1 MAREGRAPDR
11 NGQEPSEEVRRVEEV
26 PGVQGAQTRHGVTKG
41 GVPGA
46 TPDGFID
53 IGRVVGL
60 HGVRG
65 KVKVAAFSGDPGGLL
80 AAKALRLTGGRP
92 TPVGNALPGVPRSG
106 KDGGHGTAPGAV
118 GLYEVVTAQRA
129 GGCAVFSLKG
139 IDTVEAAEPL
149 VKAVVSIRYDAL
161 PPLPEDEFYWI
172 DAVGCLVVDET
183 GGPLGEVVAVEPGAA
198 YDYLVVRRPGGEE
211 AYLPVVAAFLRKV
224 DTAARRV
231 VASPP
236 EGW

>member
-1 MAREGRAPDR
+1 M
-11 NGQEPSEEVRRVEEV
+11 
-26 PGVQGAQTRHGVTKG
+26 K
-41 GVPGA
+41 
-46 TPDGFID
+46 FLD

-65 KVKVAAFSGDPGGLL
+65 KVKVAAFSGDPEGVL
-80 AAKALRLTGGRP
+80 AAKALRLTGGRGAAP
-92 TPVGNALPGVPRSG
+92 DAI
-106 KDGGHGTAPGAV
+106 GT
-118 GLYEVVTAQRA
+118 YEVVTAQRA

-139 IDTVEAAEPL
+139 IDTAEAAEPL
-149 VKAVVSIRYDAL
+149 VKAVVSVRREAL
-161 PPLPEDEFYWI
+161 PTPPEGEFYWV

-183 GGPLGEVVAVEPGAA
+183 GAPLGEVVAVEPGSA
-198 YDYLVVRRPGGEE
+198 YDFLVVRRPGGEDG
-211 AYLPVVAAFLRKV
+211 YLPVVEAFLRKV

>member
-1 MAREGRAPDR
+1 M
-11 NGQEPSEEVRRVEEV
+11 
-26 PGVQGAQTRHGVTKG
+26 KYL
-41 GVPGA
+41 
-46 TPDGFID
+46 D

-65 KVKVAAFSGDPGGLL
+65 KVKVAAFSGDPEGVL
-80 AAKALRLTGGRP
+80 AAKTLRLSGGR
-92 TPVGNALPGVPRSG
+92 
-106 KDGGHGTAPGAV
+106 GTAPGAV
-118 GLYEVVTAQRA
+118 GDYEVATAQRA

-139 IDTVEAAEPL
+139 IDTIEAAEPL
-149 VKAVVSIRYDAL
+149 VKAVVSVRYEEL
-161 PPLPEDEFYWI
+161 PSLPEDEFYWI
-172 DAVGCLVVDET
+172 DAVGCLVVDEA
-183 GGPLGEVVAVEPGAA
+183 GAPLGEVVAVEPGAA
-198 YDYLVVRRPGGEE
+198 YDYLVVRRPGGED